1 MVSPMQR
8 AMQTAI
14 LMFKDHPNA
23 NKIKFMVTPACRE
36 IMHTSN
42 DINCDVNK
50 LIERYGPGAKDAEG
64 LTFDFS
70 MLLMHG

>member
-1 MVSPMQR
+1 
-8 AMQTAI
+8 
-14 LMFKDHPNA
+14 
-23 NKIKFMVTPACRE
+23 
-36 IMHTSN
+36 MHTSN
-42 DINCDVNK
+42 DINCDVDK